1 MAEVTI
7 GTRKVGDKH
16 PVFIVAELSA
26 NHLQRF
32 DLALRLI
39 DAAKEAGAD
48 AIKLQTYTPDTIT
61 INSDKEY
68 FQIKQGTIWDGTTL
82 YKLYEEAYT
91 PWDWQ
96 PKLKEYAESLGLVC
110 FSAPF
115 DPTAVDF
122 LEKMHNPAYKVASF
136 EITDTP
142 LIKYMASKGKPM
154 IISTGIATREDINE
168 AVETCRTAGNDQIIL
183 LKCTSAYPTPLSDVN
198 LRTIPDI
205 ATRYNTLVGL
215 SDHSIGISVPIAA
228 VSLGACLVEKHLII
242 DRSQGGPD
250 AAFSLE
256 PAEFKEMVTAIRQV
270 EEALGT
276 ANYNLTDKMKRSREF
291 ARSLFAIKD
300 IMQGETL
307 TEENVRSVRPAY
319 GLPPRFLDKVIGMRA
334 KVEIEKGTPLSWEII
349 E

>member
-1 MAEVTI
+1 
-7 GTRKVGDKH
+7 
-16 PVFIVAELSA
+16 
-26 NHLQRF
+26 
-32 DLALRLI
+32 
-39 DAAKEAGAD
+39 
-48 AIKLQTYTPDTIT
+48 
-61 INSDKEY
+61 
-68 FQIKQGTIWDGTTL
+68 
-82 YKLYEEAYT
+82 
-91 PWDWQ
+91 
-96 PKLKEYAESLGLVC
+96 
-110 FSAPF
+110 
-115 DPTAVDF
+115 
-122 LEKMHNPAYKVASF
+122 
-136 EITDTP
+136 
-142 LIKYMASKGKPM
+142 
-154 IISTGIATREDINE
+154 
-168 AVETCRTAGNDQIIL
+168 
-183 LKCTSAYPTPLSDVN
+183 
-198 LRTIPDI
+198 
-205 ATRYNTLVGL
+205 
-215 SDHSIGISVPIAA
+215 ISVPIAA